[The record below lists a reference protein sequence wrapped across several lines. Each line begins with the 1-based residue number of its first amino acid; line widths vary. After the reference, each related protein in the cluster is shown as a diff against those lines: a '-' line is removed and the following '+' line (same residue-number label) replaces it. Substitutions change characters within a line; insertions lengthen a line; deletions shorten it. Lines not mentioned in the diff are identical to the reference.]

1 MAITTIPDINRELPL
16 APLPE
21 TDSGPKWVQLSI
33 IITGIAAVIIL
44 SYASILPAYFILTAE
59 ISVLSTLVTLL
70 LSTALHVL
78 TKSKE
83 NEDLNV
89 VNEDSIVKEKDI
101 TENPWTS
108 CIVLPV
114 VEEGIFRGLIQSGLQ
129 KLFFRILPASI
140 IYTFPL
146 PALVAMGISGLLFG
160 AAHLSNNIK
169 WQPIFSGLKGAVV
182 YGPLFY
188 HYGLLSAI
196 FGHVLN
202 NTLVT
207 TVKYS
212 LTSTPKEENPTHE
225 MVKV

>member
-1 MAITTIPDINRELPL
+1 MAITSFPDINREVPL

-21 TDSGPKWVQLSI
+21 ANSSPRWAELSI
-33 IITGIAAVIIL
+33 IITGIAAVIVL
-44 SYASILPAYFILTAE
+44 SYASVLPAYFILTAK
-59 ISVLSTLVTLL
+59 ISVLSTLFTFL
-70 LSTALHVL
+70 LSAAFHVL

-83 NEDLNV
+83 NEDPTV
-89 VNEDSIVKEKDI
+89 VNEDSTVKDI
-101 TENPWTS
+101 TENPWAT

-129 KLFFRILPASI
+129 HLFFRILPAAI
-140 IYTFPL
+140 ICTLPL
-146 PALVAMGISGLLFG
+146 PALIAMGISGLLFG

-188 HYGLLSAI
+188 HYGLLATI
-196 FGHVLN
+196 FAHTLN

-212 LTSTPKEENPTHE
+212 LTSMITTKEENPTHE